1 MLGAARGDLAE
12 EDDDA
17 FSYASV
23 SFSSPG
29 MPGLLCRPCDV
40 RHVFSQQR
48 CSGCAAHAA
57 SLWLDLAEGRLRL
70 DRLSRNGAGSTF
82 FPWAKPIPREATK
95 SHRRHPPLR
104 SGPRAGASSIAS
116 GSPIAIEAAVV
127 AGSRQPKE
135 K

>member
-12 EDDDA
+12 EDYDA
-17 FSYASV
+17 FSYARV

-29 MPGLLCRPCDV
+29 MPDLLCRPCDV
-40 RHVFSQQR
+40 RHVFSQR
-48 CSGCAAHAA
+48 GCSGRASHAA

-82 FPWAKPIPREATK
+82 FPWAMPIPREATK

-116 GSPIAIEAAVV
+116 GFPIAIEAAVV